1 MNERNFQGSS
11 KSGNSGILLLLAG
24 GVILLTVAGLVYFMR
39 NNDGSKPKPKPP
51 VVEAPAMQSTPL
63 VIADKAKPH
72 ALMSEDSGV
81 EEEPLLKDDDQKSG
95 RKKRRS
101 PRPEKMGKIDGKLVN
116 RFINGRFGQVRN
128 CYERRLKKNAMLEG
142 RLDLNINVSSKGK
155 VTSIGVNKDT
165 VGDNSML
172 QCVKKVI
179 RHWEFPKP
187 DGGRVVI
194 GKSFKFKKKV

>member
-11 KSGNSGILLLLAG
+11 KGGNNGILFLLAG
-24 GVILLTVAGLVYFMR
+24 GVILLTVAGFVYFRR
-39 NNDGSKPKPKPP
+39 NNDSSKSASKPP
-51 VVEAPAMQSTPL
+51 VVEAPAMQLTPL
-63 VIADKAKPH
+63 VIADKAKPRV
-72 ALMSEDSGV
+72 LMSEDSGV
-81 EEEPLLKDDDQKSG
+81 EDDLLLKDDENKLG

-101 PRPEKMGKIDGKLVN
+101 TRPEKMGKIDGKVVN
-116 RFINGRFGQVRN
+116 KFINARFGQVRN

-142 RLDLNINVSSKGK
+142 SLDLNINVSSKGK
-155 VTSIGVNKDT
+155 VTSIGVNKNT
-165 VGDNSML
+165 VGDDLML